1 MTLCIFASEVAAL
14 AGLHR
19 FKTQEEAVRAVL
31 KRRGVLDAADRAEAQ
46 RVRFEK
52 DVRRVQSLVDT
63 AYDNAREKKATAH
76 AAASAAATK
85 AQSVISTAAAAKAAN
100 ESKAAAEILSDLQA
114 RQERANASAAAAQI
128 EAAAAQKEA
137 AAADQKAAAAQ
148 KRALKADARAASAKR
163 AAIESRRL
171 EHLEKE
177 IAIAETPAVQESIAR
192 AVARSNTAL
201 DAIKASALPT
211 NCSADVKRAL
221 EGTVARAMGV
231 KQEPQNLRD
240 YEASTPAAAA
250 LDVKQRGY
258 TLRGLITAKGMPY
271 CLFGR
276 LDGLRDDGVVVE
288 SKCRRNRL
296 FGSVPE
302 YERIQLMAY
311 MALTKAPRAVLVENF
326 HEKQQTYDV
335 AFDDVFWESILK
347 ALGKGVDC
355 VYERL

>member
-63 AYDNAREKKATAH
+63 AYDNAREKKAIAH

-85 AQSVISTAAAAKAAN
+85 AQSVISAAAAANAAN
-100 ESKAAAEILSDLQA
+100 EADGAEILSDLQA

-148 KRALKADARAASAKR
+148 KRALEADARAASAKR

-177 IAIAETPAVQESIAR
+177 IAIVETPAVQESIAR

-201 DAIKASALPT
+201 DAIEEA
-211 NCSADVKRAL
+211 AD
-221 EGTVARAMGV
+221 
-231 KQEPQNLRD
+231 LR
-240 YEASTPAAAA
+240 
-250 LDVKQRGY
+250 RG
-258 TLRGLITAKGMPY
+258 GGH
-271 CLFGR
+271 
-276 LDGLRDDGVVVE
+276 
-288 SKCRRNRL
+288 RRRCHRCH
-296 FGSVPE
+296 
-302 YERIQLMAY
+302 YR
-311 MALTKAPRAVLVENF
+311 
-326 HEKQQTYDV
+326 
-335 AFDDVFWESILK
+335 
-347 ALGKGVDC
+347 
-355 VYERL
+355 